1 MSRHDYKFRPDP
13 KWEDGFFVPPAP
25 FPMPKPLDQWSK
37 MDVFDS
43 IIAMSRNP
51 INATTKASMTEEDVM
66 SDALGQT
73 VVVVTSPEAIRHIFI
88 ENAANYGMHPVR
100 QSILKPALKDGLIAA
115 EGEIWRKARRALSPI
130 FTPRHIGEFP
140 EPMRRVTKAMLPDV
154 FPDGQVIEADEAF
167 LKLAYGVLSETLFSG
182 EIDGNLDDA
191 LKDIATFMNV
201 LGKPDP
207 LDLIEA
213 PKWLPRLTKI
223 GSGRAIAR
231 MRAQVR
237 DVSNLRRCRIEA
249 GDDVP
254 QDFLTLLLT
263 TKTDDGANL
272 SDDQVEDQIMT
283 FIGAGHETTSRA
295 LTWLSYLLSQV
306 KNARARFE
314 AEIDSLDRA
323 LPVQDWVNHLP
334 FAMACFNEGMRLYPP
349 APLISRMALSDD
361 EIDGKMIPK
370 GATTFINLWSLHR
383 HRAHWD
389 RPDAFDPDRFLAERG
404 KAIGRFDYLPF
415 GVGHRVCIGQRFAL
429 QEAAVMMAVVF
440 KTIRLNWIDDQP
452 HPWPLMRITTR
463 PEKTLR
469 MRVEQ
474 R

>member
-13 KWEDGFFVPPAP
+13 KWEAGFFVPPAP
-25 FPMPKPLDQWSK
+25 VPMPKPLDEWSR

-43 IIAMSRNP
+43 ILAMSRNP

-66 SDALGQT
+66 SDAIGQT
-73 VVVVTSPEAIRHIFI
+73 VVVVTSPEAVRHIFI

-130 FTPRHIGEFP
+130 FTPRHIGDFP
-140 EPMRRVTKAMLPDV
+140 EPMQRVTEAMVPDV
-154 FPDGQVIEADEAF
+154 FPDGEIIEADEAF

-182 EIDGNLDDA
+182 EIDNNLDDA

-213 PKWLPRLTKI
+213 PKWLPRLTKL
-223 GSGRAIAR
+223 GGRKAIAR
-231 MRAQVR
+231 MRAQVTE
-237 DVSNLRRCRIEA
+237 VSDRRRHRIDA
-249 GDDVP
+249 GKDVP
-254 QDFLTLLLT
+254 KDFLTLLLT
-263 TKTDDGANL
+263 TKTDDGERL
-272 SDDQVEDQIMT
+272 SGDQVEDQIMT

-295 LTWLSYLLSQV
+295 LTWLTYLLSQDT
-306 KNARARFE
+306 KTRGRFE
-314 AEIDSLDRA
+314 AEIDDLDMTQ
-323 LPVQDWVNHLP
+323 PTKDWINHIP
-334 FAMACFNEGMRLYPP
+334 FAMACFNESMRLYAP
-349 APLISRMALSDD
+349 APLISRIALGEDKID
-361 EIDGKMIPK
+361 ERTIPK
-370 GATTFINLWSLHR
+370 DATTFINLWSLHR

-389 RPDAFDPDRFLAERG
+389 KPDSFDPDRFMGDRA
-404 KAIGRFDYLPF
+404 KTIGRFDFLPF
-415 GVGHRVCIGQRFAL
+415 GVGHRVCIGQKFAL

-440 KTIRLNWIDDQP
+440 KAVRLNWVDEED

-463 PEKTLR
+463 PEKSLR
-469 MRVEQ
+469 MQVE
-474 R
+474 RR

>member
-13 KWEDGFFVPPAP
+13 KWEAGFFVPPAP
-25 FPMPKPLDQWSK
+25 VPMPKPLDEWSR

-51 INATTKASMTEEDVM
+51 INATTKASMTEDDVM
-66 SDALGQT
+66 SEAMGQT

-140 EPMRRVTKAMLPDV
+140 EPMRRVTEEMLDET
-154 FPDGQVIEADEAF
+154 FPHGKIIEADEGF
-167 LKLAYGVLSETLFSG
+167 LRLAYGVLSETLFSG
-182 EIDGNLDDA
+182 EIDENLDET

-223 GSGRAIAR
+223 GGGKAIAR

-237 DVSNLRRCRIEA
+237 EVTDQRRQRIEN
-249 GDDVP
+249 GEDVP
-254 QDFLTLLLT
+254 KDFLTLLLT
-263 TKTDDGANL
+263 TKTDDGEPL
-272 SDDQVEDQIMT
+272 SGDQVEDQIMT

-295 LTWLSYLLSQV
+295 LTWLSYLLSQDT
-306 KNARARFE
+306 KTRERFE
-314 AEIDSLDRA
+314 AEIDDLDMNRPA
-323 LPVQDWVNHLP
+323 KDWIDQMP
-334 FAMACFNEGMRLYPP
+334 FAMACFNESMRLYAP
-349 APLISRMALSDD
+349 APLISRIALGDD
-361 EIDGKMIPK
+361 KIDGKVIPN
-370 GATTFINLWSLHR
+370 GATTFINLWALHR
-383 HRAHWD
+383 HEAHWE
-389 RPDAFDPDRFLAERG
+389 RPNSFDPKRFLGERA
-404 KAIGRFDYLPF
+404 KTIGRFDFLPF

-429 QEAAVMMAVVF
+429 HEAAIMMAVIF
-440 KTIRLNWIDDQP
+440 KRVRLNWIDEQT

-463 PEKTLR
+463 PEKTMR
-469 MRVEQ
+469 MRVE
-474 R
+474 RR